1 MAFQCRANYWADTN
15 QIRAVRGPTQ
25 KRLRKKGFLAAQKT
39 INESSIRQ
47 LVLVRTLPFTLQ
59 QKRKRENNMWSPIN
73 TYSQVGKLMQSTQ
86 KPRAAGY
93 WKENEKKKEKKTE
106 ICFVCCFE
114 AVCLCCVVADR
125 PTDSQLNK
133 VRQDAR
139 ARTSNVVS
147 VNIHAPWESSIK
159 RESGAETIGKW
170 TSHEFCC
177 ERNLS
182 AAAAAMDKSQKMSD
196 TCRKS
201 GNAFFFFFFFFFFF
215 YDCRIDVPTAKTTP
229 AAPVE
234 TSTTKTQRQDL
245 LHAQRCNLGVRFFFS
260 PGQSHSFPPLSRITR
275 TPSAS
280 RRPQRSRNEIPKV
293 VKHDKQLSRPGAG
306 LIIIGCEF
314 ERISRI
320 GRRRSFARSLCLVSA
335 DKSRFARQ
343 LENTI
348 AAATSILHFH
358 LLLTLLLLLLQRSL
372 FSPIASPYSLLFRG
386 KQQSTHTHTHL
397 VCVVRDKQEQQQQQ
411 QQPLMFPNHQ
421 TGHSPLCIDSR
432 LPAALW
438 LAYTNKTG
446 ARNKDV
452 VL

>member
-1 MAFQCRANYWADTN
+1 MLAH
-15 QIRAVRGPTQ
+15 G
-25 KRLRKKGFLAAQKT
+25 RLTL
-39 INESSIRQ
+39 
-47 LVLVRTLPFTLQ
+47 LVL
-59 QKRKRENNMWSPIN
+59 
-73 TYSQVGKLMQSTQ
+73 TYTRPGKVPS
-86 KPRAAGY
+86 KGRAERRRL
-93 WKENEKKKEKKTE
+93 ENEPVTNFAASVTCQQPLLRWTRVKRWVTP
-106 ICFVCCFE
+106 
-114 AVCLCCVVADR
+114 VVNQAT
-125 PTDSQLNK
+125 P
-133 VRQDAR
+133 
-139 ARTSNVVS
+139 
-147 VNIHAPWESSIK
+147 SS
-159 RESGAETIGKW
+159 S
-170 TSHEFCC
+170 S
-177 ERNLS
+177 S
-182 AAAAAMDKSQKMSD
+182 SS
-196 TCRKS
+196 S
-201 GNAFFFFFFFFFFF
+201 SS
-215 YDCRIDVPTAKTTP
+215 
-229 AAPVE
+229 
-234 TSTTKTQRQDL
+234 STTAESMCQLPKQHPPRQWKHQQLKHSDKIYYMRKG
-245 LHAQRCNLGVRFFFS
+245 ATWMWDFFFS